1 MDARNHERSA
11 NETGE
16 PVVSTGE
23 EVSVNAADLLGAE
36 SADDWKLEPTEHAAR
51 LKPEAVALKRVLEM
65 EFIKEIIDR
74 YDRADKAAAEQQS
87 RYKKFGRSEIYLGT
101 VAAILGAIVLSMADL
116 ADPNPSYSYFRD
128 FLLLI
133 QIICAAGVVGV
144 KYLLQHQQPFVK
156 WNESRSMAET
166 ARIELFETVCG
177 LTERKWE
184 NVQSEVGFPLLP
196 LQLEYF
202 VRYQLDVQLIY
213 YDKRGEQ
220 HRKAA
225 RRYVSF
231 GAAVTFI
238 AALAAAL
245 VGVSQGIGDS
255 VSIASMAALA
265 APILMTAQ
273 TNLSRLNQ
281 DERNG
286 ARYEITYAHLK
297 KVRGEML
304 DDARSG
310 AAVGHAAPVHAF
322 IRAVDRVISVEHS
335 QWQAPETSGATATA

>member
-1 MDARNHERSA
+1 MDARNDER
-11 NETGE
+11 
-16 PVVSTGE
+16 STGE
-23 EVSVNAADLLGAE
+23 TGAPAVSSGQVRDRAADLLGAD
-36 SADDWKLEPTEHAAR
+36 SADDWKLEPAEHAAR
-51 LKPEAVALKRVLEM
+51 LMPEAVALKRVLET
-65 EFIKEIIDR
+65 EFIMEIIDR
-74 YDRADKAAAEQQS
+74 YDRADAAAAKHQRS
-87 RYKKFGRSEIYLGT
+87 YKKFGRAEIYLGT
-101 VAAILGAIVLSMADL
+101 VAAIIGAIVLSMSDSTDAAATYDYL
-116 ADPNPSYSYFRD
+116 RAP
-128 FLLLI
+128 LLWI
-133 QIICAAGVVGV
+133 QIISAAGVVGV

-156 WNESRSMAET
+156 WNESRSIAET

-184 NVQSEVGFPLLP
+184 NAQSDGDFPLLP

-231 GAAVTFI
+231 GAVVTFI

-245 VGVSQGIGDS
+245 IGVSQGIGDGI
-255 VSIASMAALA
+255 SIASMAALV

-310 AAVGHAAPVHAF
+310 AAAGDAAPVHAF
-322 IRAVDRVISVEHS
+322 IRAADNVISVEHS
-335 QWQAPETSGATATA
+335 QWQAPEISGATATA

>member
-1 MDARNHERSA
+1 VE
-11 NETGE
+11 
-16 PVVSTGE
+16 
-23 EVSVNAADLLGAE
+23 
-36 SADDWKLEPTEHAAR
+36 
-51 LKPEAVALKRVLEM
+51 
-65 EFIKEIIDR
+65 
-74 YDRADKAAAEQQS
+74 
-87 RYKKFGRSEIYLGT
+87 
-101 VAAILGAIVLSMADL
+101 
-116 ADPNPSYSYFRD
+116 YS
-128 FLLLI
+128 L
-133 QIICAAGVVGV
+133 QVICAAGVIGV

-156 WNESRSMAET
+156 WNESRSNAET
-166 ARIELFETVCG
+166 ARIGLFETVCG

-184 NVQSEVGFPLLP
+184 DAQKDGDYPLLP

-202 VRYQLDVQLIY
+202 VRYQLDVQLVY

-238 AALAAAL
+238 AALAAASI
-245 VGVSQGIGDS
+245 GVYQGIGDG
-255 VSIASMAALA
+255 VSIASMAALV

-297 KVRGEML
+297 KVQGKLL
-304 DDARSG
+304 DDARKG
-310 AAVGHAAPVHAF
+310 AAVGDATPVHAF
-322 IRAVDRVISVEHS
+322 IRAADDVISVEHS
-335 QWQAPETSGATATA
+335 QWQAPESSGATATA